1 MNILNSAIVLILSSV
16 LFVGCGSQE
25 NNNQE
30 SSADMETEAEDIQV
44 GVDDNLQDE
53 ADFLIVSHLNSQLQ
67 ITLGEI
73 ADRNALSPEVKS
85 LSASIIAENA
95 KVLKN
100 LEELAN
106 AAEIDL
112 APALTPEYIAII
124 DTIQTYQGAKFDSA
138 FVNLVIEG
146 HREDIDRL
154 QDLAGKTENAIIR
167 REVTENVSI
176 LQSQLNKAEEINV
189 LME

>member
-1 MNILNSAIVLILSSV
+1 MNILNSAIVLFLSSV

-85 LSASIIAENA
+85 LSTSIIAENA